1 MAKKSTADL
10 REELKSVKAAI
21 DASDFEISLERVT
34 QDLRNREL
42 YERQKEHGAEP
53 KQDETNLSDMLYKI
67 QTWLRVEEELSV
79 DKQKI
84 RAGSERIYE
93 RLKEDYENVIKLCK

>member
-10 REELKSVKAAI
+10 RDQLKSVKAAI
-21 DASDFEISLERVT
+21 DESDFEASLKRVT
-34 QDLRNREL
+34 EDLRNREL
-42 YERQKEHGAEP
+42 DERQKEQELDAEP

-67 QTWLRVEEELSV
+67 QTWLRVEEELAV
-79 DKQKI
+79 DRQKI

-93 RLKEDYENVIKLCK
+93 KLKEDYEKVIHT